1 MAFLLL
7 HNYTDFIEQKYSLLY
22 YTIYILVVQ
31 KEWLI
36 MKTLIRSLCLII
48 EGLDFHT
55 HVFKFYTE
63 RRKKRE

>member
-1 MAFLLL
+1 
-7 HNYTDFIEQKYSLLY
+7 
-22 YTIYILVVQ
+22 
-31 KEWLI
+31 
-36 MKTLIRSLCLII
+36 MKTLIRSLFLII

>member
-1 MAFLLL
+1 M
-7 HNYTDFIEQKYSLLY
+7 Y

-63 RRKKRE
+63 RRKKENEPPIRCTHWHS

>member
-1 MAFLLL
+1 
-7 HNYTDFIEQKYSLLY
+7 
-22 YTIYILVVQ
+22 
-31 KEWLI
+31 

-63 RRKKRE
+63 RRKKRMNHQLDARTGIREALPTVLAILVLALLLVS

>member
-1 MAFLLL
+1 
-7 HNYTDFIEQKYSLLY
+7 
-22 YTIYILVVQ
+22 
-31 KEWLI
+31 

-63 RRKKRE
+63 RRKKERMNHQLDARTGIREALPTVLAILVLALLLVS

>member
-1 MAFLLL
+1 M
-7 HNYTDFIEQKYSLLY
+7 Y

-48 EGLDFHT
+48 EGLDFQT